1 MMINRAVLLIGGV
14 AFLLN
19 FPFGMLR
26 SRMRKYSIGWLL
38 CIHLPIIPLILLR
51 IIEGLTYKAIP
62 YTLAVSVLGQFLGG
76 RAGRWWFSS

>member
-1 MMINRAVLLIGGV
+1 MMISRTVLLIGGV

-38 CIHLPIIPLILLR
+38 CIHIPIVPIILIR
-51 IIEGLTYKAIP
+51 IIEGLTYKVIP
-62 YTLAVSVLGQFLGG
+62 YTLVVSILGQFLGV